1 MPHRHQFPVRGT
13 AGTPRFLPL
22 LVALACSPVEETGS
36 PPEADETCARAGLQ
50 EGAPWPMRG
59 YCPQRWSRAPQL
71 GPEAPDLAWSH
82 LTGGYVYASP
92 AIGSDGTV
100 YVGSHD
106 GQLYALE
113 SDGTL
118 RWTFSAGAELSS
130 SPALGAD
137 GTVYFGAHDGQLH
150 AVASDG
156 TQRWSF
162 LTDASLTSSPVVGPD
177 GAVYVGGTTDLATEP
192 GTSDPVGMLY
202 ALEPDGSLRWT
213 FETHKP
219 MLSSPSIGP
228 DGAVYV
234 GSGEELD
241 GDGVGDDPWE
251 QGQLYVVEADGTL
264 RWSFATEAP
273 MLSSPT
279 VGADG
284 TVYVGSNDHHLYAVG
299 SDGSLAWAFET
310 EGIVVSSA
318 AIGPDGTIHVGSLDG
333 SVYAL
338 TPAGRLSWSFVTGGA
353 VLSSPAIDA
362 EGAIY
367 IGSFY
372 GDALHALASD
382 GTELWTLQLPEDA
395 HVYASPA
402 LSAAGGLVFGA
413 LDGAVY
419 AVGAF

>member
-1 MPHRHQFPVRGT
+1 MGT
-13 AGTPRFLPL
+13 RLLLPL
-22 LVALACSPVEETGS
+22 LVALGCSPVEETGG
-36 PPEADETCARAGLQ
+36 PPEAGDTCARAGLQ

-59 YCPQRWSRAPQL
+59 YCPQRWARAPWI
-71 GPEAPDLAWSH
+71 GPEAPDVAWSH
-82 LTGGYVYASP
+82 QTGGYVYASP

-106 GQLYALE
+106 GLLYAIE
-113 SDGTL
+113 SDGSL
-118 RWTFSAGAELSS
+118 RWAYPAGAKLSS

-137 GTVYFGAHDGQLH
+137 GTVYFGAHDGLLH
-150 AVASDG
+150 AVAPDG

-162 LTDASLTSSPVVGPD
+162 GTDASLTSSPVVGPD
-177 GAVYVGGTTDLATEP
+177 GVVYIGGTTDVVAES
-192 GTSDPVGMLY
+192 GTPIPVGMLY

-219 MLSSPSIGP
+219 MLSSPSIGH

-241 GDGVGDDPWE
+241 GDGVGDGSWE
-251 QGQLYVVEADGTL
+251 QGQLYAVEPDGTL

-284 TVYVGSNDHHLYAVG
+284 TIYVGSNDHHLYAV
-299 SDGSLAWAFET
+299 SADGSLAWGFET
-310 EGIVVSSA
+310 EGSVVSSA
-318 AIGPDGTIHVGSLDG
+318 AIGRDGALYVGSLDG
-333 SVYAL
+333 LLYAI
-338 TPAGRLSWSFVTGGA
+338 TPAGDLSWSFRTGGA
-353 VLSSPAIDA
+353 VLSSPAIDS
-362 EGAIY
+362 EGTVY
-367 IGSFY
+367 VGSFY

-382 GTELWTLQLPEDA
+382 GAELWTLQLPDDA
-395 HVYASPA
+395 HVDSSPA
-402 LSAAGGLVFGA
+402 LSGSGGLVFGA

-419 AVGAF
+419 AVGAL